1 MNRSRIIVL
10 MALSF
15 LVVSLFASSALAGA
29 KAPEKNWDWEPVD
42 LALLQ
47 P

>member
-42 LALLQ
+42 LAQLE